1 MSLDFHSPDRAVAA
15 GGHEPVA
22 RSPIEPS
29 LRRAGAR
36 FELRGGWSVATG
48 FGDPAG
54 EAHAARSTV
63 AVSDRSVLGK
73 LEVTAPL
80 EPGTAIQDG
89 GAWWCPLTRER
100 TLVLCPT
107 DATAE
112 LRERLADVVDLTS
125 ALAAVGLEGPR
136 ARDVLA
142 RLTALD
148 VRPDSMPEAAF
159 RPGSVARVPALLLHE
174 DTDRFLLLFGSAH
187 AQYMWEVVNDAAA
200 PFGGRP
206 AGAGRHA

>member
-1 MSLDFHSPDRAVAA
+1 MSLDFLSPDRAVTA

-36 FELRGGWSVATG
+36 FERRGGWSVATG
-48 FGDPAG
+48 FGDPAS
-54 EAHAARSTV
+54 EAEAARSTV
-63 AVSDRSVLGK
+63 AVSDRSALGK

-80 EPGTAIQDG
+80 EPGTAVQAD

-107 DATAE
+107 EATAE
-112 LRERLADVVDLTS
+112 LRERLADVVDVTS
-125 ALAAVGLEGPR
+125 GLAAVGLEGPS
-136 ARDVLA
+136 ARYVLA

-148 VRPDSMPEAAF
+148 LRQGSTPEGGF
-159 RPGSVARVPALLLHE
+159 RPGSVARVPGMLLHE
-174 DTDRFLLLFGSAH
+174 ATDRFLLLFGSAH
-187 AQYMWEVVNDAAA
+187 AQYLWEVVCDAAE
-200 PFGGRP
+200 PLGGRP
-206 AGAGRHA
+206 VGAERHA